1 MNPNQ
6 NQDQKCLGKIG
17 EFGSAGFAFAARFE
31 LFERTDVAEIEAEF
45 ESAVVSEFEIE
56 NAEAVSDFEIENA
69 EFEIENAEVVL
80 EFEVIKDQRPPRYE
94 AWLSVNPRCRCIRF
108 LELVEHKNYD
118 FRRVVPTIDVICLV
132 LT

>member
-6 NQDQKCLGKIG
+6 NQDQKCLVQIG
-17 EFGSAGFAFAARFE
+17 EFESAAFE

-45 ESAVVSEFEIE
+45 ESAIVSEFEIE

-69 EFEIENAEVVL
+69 EVVR
-80 EFEVIKDQRPPRYE
+80 EFEKRVIKDQRPPRYE

-108 LELVEHKNYD
+108 IELVEHKNYD